1 MGELLETLTFQQ
13 QKILSL
19 RFGLA
24 GGEPLSL
31 TQIGDRFSLSR
42 ERIRQMERKAIKE
55 LRQGFSQL
63 DRSEG
68 MAKACSFGLAET
80 DEFKQIE
87 LFQGGDEQAIVC
99 SESFFSTAA

>member
-1 MGELLETLTFQQ
+1 
-13 QKILSL
+13 
-19 RFGLA
+19 
-24 GGEPLSL
+24 
-31 TQIGDRFSLSR
+31 
-42 ERIRQMERKAIKE
+42 
-55 LRQGFSQL
+55 
-63 DRSEG
+63 